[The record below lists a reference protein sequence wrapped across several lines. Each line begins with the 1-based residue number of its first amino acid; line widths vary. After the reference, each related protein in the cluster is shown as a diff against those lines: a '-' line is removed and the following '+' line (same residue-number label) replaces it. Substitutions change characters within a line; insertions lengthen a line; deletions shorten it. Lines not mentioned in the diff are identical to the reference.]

1 MKTPIEAYPEDIR
14 HIPQDPYPPMEV
26 DFNAH
31 KREGYEKA
39 VEEMKNELVE
49 WLGGQIGNLTNINF
63 NGDNYDAGKAH
74 AWCEVIKKL
83 KTLKGMYE

>member
-49 WLGGQIGNLTNINF
+49 WLGGQ
-63 NGDNYDAGKAH
+63 
-74 AWCEVIKKL
+74 
-83 KTLKGMYE
+83 TLPTSTSMGTITMLVKHTLGAKSSKN